1 MVPKQ
6 DLGFREVEGGG
17 GGMVHGRWSVKLL
30 SGTERE
36 IPCHDRC

>member
-6 DLGFREVEGGG
+6 DLGFRGG
-17 GGMVHGRWSVKLL
+17 GGMFHGRCSVKLVF
-30 SGTERE
+30 GTGGE